1 MIDSMSKYIKVSNVR
16 LSTLK
21 VFSGIPVNA
30 DPGLCEYPGRTLQI
44 GPSTHYPVE
53 WTKDP

>member
-21 VFSGIPVNA
+21 GFSGIPVNA
-30 DPGLCEYPGRTLQI
+30 DPGLCEDPGRTLQR